1 MFHLFSKYCTYHS
14 GLTLITVGAIGR
26 EWRAFKVLTGG
37 EGAPSE
43 NFAGGRRSFALRQW
57 RAYCVS
63 SILKFVKKKK
73 VSIDISIE
81 NVHVCWYAYNL
92 LVFNGHTNKIK
103 QTLKFR

>member
-37 EGAPSE
+37 APSE

-57 RAYCVS
+57 RGVV
-63 SILKFVKKKK
+63 LK
-73 VSIDISIE
+73 
-81 NVHVCWYAYNL
+81 
-92 LVFNGHTNKIK
+92 
-103 QTLKFR
+103 TLKLEDSY